1 MKVMDREKALEL
13 VKKHVKNRNL
23 VKHMLAVEAVMKA
36 LAERLNE
43 DEEIWGLAGLLH
55 DIDYDLTY
63 DKPEKHS
70 IVAMDILKDYDLP
83 KEVLDAILAH
93 SGKKKV
99 ETKIERAIYAADPIT
114 GLIVAAALIHPEK
127 KLSSIDTKFVLNR
140 FKEKSFARGAN
151 REQIKSITE
160 LGISLE
166 EFVDL
171 SLRAMQGISDDL
183 GL

>member
-1 MKVMDREKALEL
+1 MDREEALAL
-13 VKKHVKNRNL
+13 VKKHVKNKNL
-23 VKHMLAVEAVMKA
+23 VKHMIAVEAVMRE
-36 LAERLNE
+36 LARRLNE
-43 DEEIWGLAGLLH
+43 DERIWGLAGLLH

-70 IVAMDILKDYDLP
+70 IVAMDILKDYNLP
-83 KEVLDAILAH
+83 KEILDAILAH
-93 SGKKKV
+93 SGKKKI

-114 GLIVAAALIHPEK
+114 GLIVASALIHPDK
-127 KLSSIDTKFVLNR
+127 KLAFIDTNFVLNR

-160 LGISLE
+160 LGLTLE
-166 EFVDL
+166 EFVEL
-171 SLRAMQGISDDL
+171 SLNAMKSVSDDL